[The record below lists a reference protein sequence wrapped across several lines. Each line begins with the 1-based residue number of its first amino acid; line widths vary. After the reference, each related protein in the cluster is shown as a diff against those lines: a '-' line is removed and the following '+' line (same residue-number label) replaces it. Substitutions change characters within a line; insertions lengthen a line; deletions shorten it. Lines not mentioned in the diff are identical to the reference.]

1 MVTVVAAVLAVL
13 PYAAAGGAV
22 EQRLPDLAM
31 APLRD
36 FRLQVTPAQRRLLRF
51 TAEIVNLG
59 RGPFELSAQRA
70 SADEQTMTQVQ
81 QHVIDQAGNWRSVPV
96 DTTMYFA
103 GDGHLHWHVR
113 DLEQYHL
120 ESIDDAATLGVSAK
134 GGFCFS
140 DNRLEQ
146 AALADTPPEP
156 HYQSCGMASDLAVN
170 MGLSVGWGDIYAADL
185 PDQYIDITDIPP
197 GNYRLRATA
206 DPNHLFVEQATENNA
221 TSIVLKLDRASV
233 QALDHSV
240 FLNLVSAD
248 NNPHQTVMESNQT
261 LFQTALICNL
271 Q

>member
-1 MVTVVAAVLAVL
+1 
-13 PYAAAGGAV
+13 
-22 EQRLPDLAM
+22 M

-36 FRLQVTPAQRRLLRF
+36 FRLETTPAQRHLLRF

-81 QHVIDQAGNWRSVPV
+81 QHILNQAGDWRSVPV

-120 ESIDDAATLGVSAK
+120 ESIDGAATLGVSAK

-146 AALADTPPEP
+146 AALADAPPEP
-156 HYQSCGMASDLAVN
+156 HYQSCGMANDLAVD

-197 GNYRLRATA
+197 GDYRLRATA
-206 DPNHLFVEQATENNA
+206 DPNQLFVEQDTGNNA

-240 FLNLVSAD
+240 FLSLVAAG
-248 NNPHQTVMESNQT
+248 NNPHQTLVESNQT
-261 LFQTALICNL
+261 LSPTAFICNL